1 MNCRSIRIEDK
12 EIVALIR
19 DGVLRR
25 DLAEGEEAAAASAK
39 IAKLYKSAAVPV
51 IKPKPLPKPE
61 QAPDPQ
67 PAPDPAPSP
76 ASDAPQLP

>member
-1 MNCRSIRIEDK
+1 MSALRSDDAFLTIP
-12 EIVALIR
+12 ALIR

-25 DLAEGEEAAAASAK
+25 DLVEGEEAAAASAK
-39 IAKLYKSAAVPV
+39 MAKLYKATAVPV
-51 IKPKPLPKPE
+51 SKPKPPSKPE
-61 QAPDPQ
+61 